1 MVSYD
6 INLGLFQL
14 ILLRYVLDYLRI
26 TLVHTQGREKAQ
38 MPSYFDF
45 YYHFDCRRG
54 FRNLNTTNFRINIQ
68 SAKACMTS
76 DVMQQFLID
85 VLMFSPYFIT
95 SNASLR
101 S

>member
-1 MVSYD
+1 
-6 INLGLFQL
+6 
-14 ILLRYVLDYLRI
+14 
-26 TLVHTQGREKAQ
+26 

-76 DVMQQFLID
+76 DVMQQFMID
-85 VLMFSPYFIT
+85 LMFSPYSLQAMLACIVDFIT
-95 SNASLR
+95 HNSAQFYG
-101 S
+101 